1 MDKAEAE
8 ALSKDEI
15 DKINEFEASNKGIL
29 LEYYVNLGEIDTIR
43 LLLKHNPEYV
53 DIYNTNY
60 FGETPLFNATETKN
74 YEISKLLLE
83 NGADVNA
90 GNFEDNTTSLMNCSF
105 NNDIETTKLLLQY
118 NADPDLTNKYGDTA
132 LHMACREGY
141 VEIVKLLLE
150 HNANPYIENKFMGA
164 NTPLKLALR
173 EGHQKIVSLL
183 KEKMDE
189 NN

>member
-1 MDKAEAE
+1 M
-8 ALSKDEI
+8 
-15 DKINEFEASNKGIL
+15 
-29 LEYYVNLGEIDTIR
+29 
-43 LLLKHNPEYV
+43 
-53 DIYNTNY
+53 
-60 FGETPLFNATETKN
+60 
-74 YEISKLLLE
+74 
-83 NGADVNA
+83 NA

-105 NNDIETTKLLLQY
+105 NNDIKTTKLLLQY

-150 HNANPYIENKFMGA
+150 HKANSYIENKFMGA

-173 EGHQKIVSLL
+173 EGDQKIVSLL